1 MKEIILELIKFVGI
15 LASVLLSIHIFK
27 RQSWSKLVSES
38 RNKWLD
44 DLRNDLATL
53 IGALD
58 SLGDI
63 NTNYTTIT
71 DKERLDLSYKANK
84 AKADVLLKLNNIKY
98 IDNYNE
104 NKLFIM
110 LSDLDIKYNM
120 NKNKDIINEIID
132 YSKPILKCEWEKV
145 KEEA

>member
-84 AKADVLLKLNNIKY
+84 AKADVLLKLNNIKD

-132 YSKPILKCEWEKV
+132 YSKPILKREWEKV